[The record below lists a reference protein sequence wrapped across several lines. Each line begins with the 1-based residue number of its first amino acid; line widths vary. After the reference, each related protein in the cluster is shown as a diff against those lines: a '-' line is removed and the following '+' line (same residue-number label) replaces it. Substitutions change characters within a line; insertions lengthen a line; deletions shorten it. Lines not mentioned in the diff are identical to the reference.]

1 MQQTSLTLRRRKD
14 SNKWQAIIRQKQ
26 EGKWKQ
32 VESKTFD
39 KKIQA
44 QQWGNKRTAEWQKK
58 VENDYDKMTIK
69 QLKSLYL
76 DYQKSRVKETTY
88 KTILTNI
95 KNADTFDDKTVHEI
109 KPHEVQDFVINA
121 PYSHVAY
128 MGVFFN
134 YLINNLSMDTK
145 NLFKRK
151 RPKKST
157 KTFILDEVD
166 LEKIKS
172 LIPNQDVKLALDILF
187 YTGMRISELSG
198 LTNDCVSS
206 TEIHINKQWS
216 VKTHKFTSLKSK
228 NSERYIPIHPKLKA
242 SINKRKQDKV
252 VSIDNKFFKYKQM
265 NEKLNKSFM
274 KYLKH
279 TEYEGVTC
287 HDFRH
292 SFITNLVQSNVDV
305 ITVATLAGDDI
316 NTIMKYYVHKSEKTN
331 NKTKQA
337 INSL

>member
-1 MQQTSLTLRRRKD
+1 METSLTLRRRKD

-26 EGKWKQ
+26 EGKRKQ

-39 KKIQA
+39 KKMQA
-44 QQWGNKRTAEWQKK
+44 QQWGNKRTAERQKK

-69 QLKSLYL
+69 ELKGLYL
-76 DYQKSRVKETTY
+76 NYQKSRVKETTY

-95 KNADTFDDKTVHEI
+95 TNADLFDDKTIPEI
-109 KPHEVQDFVINA
+109 KPHEVQNFVINA
-121 PYSHVAY
+121 PYSHVVY

-134 YLINNLSMDTK
+134 YLINDLSIDTK

-157 KTFILDEVD
+157 KTFILDEID

-172 LIPNQDVKLALDILF
+172 LIPNQDVKLALDFLF

-198 LTNDCVSS
+198 LTNDCITN
-206 TEIHINKQWS
+206 TEIHINKQWC

-228 NSERYIPIHPKLKA
+228 NSERYIPIHPKLKN
-242 SINKRKQDKV
+242 SINKRQQNKV
-252 VSIDNKFFKYKQM
+252 VSMDNKFFKYKQM
-265 NEKLNKSFM
+265 NEKLNKSFK
-274 KYLKH
+274 KYLKN

-292 SFITNLVQSNVDV
+292 SFITNLILNNVDV

-316 NTIMKYYVHKSEKTN
+316 NTIMKYYVHKSKKTN
-331 NKTKQA
+331 KITKQA
-337 INSL
+337 ISSL

>member
-1 MQQTSLTLRRRKD
+1 METSLTIRKRKD

-26 EGKWKQ
+26 DNKWKQ
-32 VESKTFD
+32 VASKTFD
-39 KKIQA
+39 KKMQA
-44 QQWGNKRTAEWQKK
+44 QQWGNGNVAEWQKK
-58 VENDYDKMTIK
+58 IETDYDKMTIK
-69 QLKSLYL
+69 ELKDLYL
-76 DYQKSRVKETTY
+76 TYQKSKVKETTY
-88 KTILTNI
+88 KTVLSNL

-109 KPHEVQDFVINA
+109 KPHEVQQFIINA
-121 PYSHVAY
+121 PYSHVVY

-134 YLINNLSMDTK
+134 YLINDLSMNTK

-157 KTFILDEVD
+157 KTFVLDEAD

-172 LIPNQDVKLALDILF
+172 LIPNKDVKLGIDFLF

-198 LTNDCVSS
+198 LTNDCITS
-206 TEIHINKQWS
+206 TEIHINKQRS
-216 VKTHKFTSLKSK
+216 VKTHEFISLKSE
-228 NSERYIPIHPKLKA
+228 NGERYIPIHPKLKR
-242 SINKRKQDKV
+242 SIQQRKQNKV

-265 NEKLNKSFM
+265 NEKLNKSFK
-274 KYLKH
+274 KYLAN
-279 TEYEGVTC
+279 TEYEGLTC

-292 SFITNLVQSNVDV
+292 SFITNLVQNNVDV

-316 NTIMKYYVHKSEKTN
+316 NTIMKYYVHKSKKTN
-331 NKTKQA
+331 KRTNQA

>member
-1 MQQTSLTLRRRKD
+1 METSLTLRRRKD

-39 KKIQA
+39 KKMQA
-44 QQWGNKRTAEWQKK
+44 QQWGNKQAAEWQKK
-58 VENDYDKMTIK
+58 VETDYDKMTIK

-76 DYQKSRVKETTY
+76 NYQKPRVKETTY
-88 KTILTNI
+88 KTVLTNI
-95 KNADTFDDKTVHEI
+95 KNANTFDDKTVHEI
-109 KPHEVQDFVINA
+109 KPHEIQDFVINA
-121 PYSHVAY
+121 PYSHVSY
-128 MGVFFN
+128 MGMFYN
-134 YLINNLSMDTK
+134 YLINNLSMDIK

-151 RPKKST
+151 KPKKST
-157 KTFILDEVD
+157 KTFVLDEKD

-172 LIPNQDVKLALDILF
+172 LIPNQDVKLAVDILF
-187 YTGMRISELSG
+187 YTGIRISELSG

-216 VKTHKFTSLKSK
+216 AKTHKFISLKSK
-228 NSERYIPIHPKLKA
+228 NGERIIPIHPKLKD
-242 SINKRKQDKV
+242 SISKKGKNKI

-265 NEKLNKSFM
+265 NEILNRSFM
-274 KYLKH
+274 KYLKN
-279 TEYEGVTC
+279 TEYEGLTC

-316 NTIMKYYVHKSEKTN
+316 NTIMKYYVHKSKKVTEF
-331 NKTKQA
+331 TKQA

>member
-1 MQQTSLTLRRRKD
+1 METSLTIRKRKD

-26 EGKWKQ
+26 DNRWKQ

-39 KKIQA
+39 KKMQA
-44 QQWGNKRTAEWQKK
+44 QQWGNKKVGEWQKK
-58 VENDYDKMTIK
+58 VETDYDKMTIK
-69 QLKSLYL
+69 ELKVLYL
-76 DYQKSRVKETTY
+76 QYQKTRVKETTY
-88 KTILTNI
+88 KTIVSNI
-95 KNADTFDDKTVHEI
+95 ENADLFDNKTIHEL
-109 KPHEVQDFVINA
+109 KPHEIQQFSNNA
-121 PYSHVAY
+121 PYSHVVY

-134 YLINNLSMDTK
+134 YLINDLSLDIK

-157 KTFILDEVD
+157 KTFVLDEAD

-172 LIPNQDVKLALDILF
+172 LIPNKDVKLGVDFLF

-198 LTNDCVSS
+198 LTNDCITS

-216 VKTHKFTSLKSK
+216 VKTHEFISLKSE
-228 NSERYIPIHPKLKA
+228 NGERYIPLHPKLKK
-242 SINKRKQDKV
+242 SIGQRKQNKV

-265 NEKLNKSFM
+265 DGKLNNSFK
-274 KYLKH
+274 KYLTN
-279 TEYEGVTC
+279 TEYEGLTC

-292 SFITNLVQSNVDV
+292 SFITNLVQNNVDV

-316 NTIMKYYVHKSEKTN
+316 NTIMKYYVHKSKKTN
-331 NKTKQA
+331 KRTNQA